1 MRSLRH
7 KNKTMR
13 HKAIQDGVAEAFDYW
28 LSQHDVSTPECIM
41 IAIEKAFYD
50 WLCRNSDDLIEKLA
64 MKVAERVAKSS
75 QKLEMSDFVANV
87 TENDRNPHE

>member
-1 MRSLRH
+1 
-7 KNKTMR
+7 MR

-41 IAIEKAFYD
+41 IAIERAFYD
-50 WLCRNSDDLIEKLA
+50 WLCRNSDVLIDKLA

-87 TENDRNPHE
+87 TENDRNSHE

>member
-1 MRSLRH
+1 M
-7 KNKTMR
+7 
-13 HKAIQDGVAEAFDYW
+13 AEAFDYW
-28 LSQHDVSTPECIM
+28 LSHHDVSTPECSM

-50 WLCRNSDDLIEKLA
+50 WLCRNSDDLIEKRA

>member
-1 MRSLRH
+1 
-7 KNKTMR
+7 MR

-28 LSQHDVSTPECIM
+28 LSHHDVSTPECSM

-50 WLCRNSDDLIEKLA
+50 WLCRNSDDLIEKRA